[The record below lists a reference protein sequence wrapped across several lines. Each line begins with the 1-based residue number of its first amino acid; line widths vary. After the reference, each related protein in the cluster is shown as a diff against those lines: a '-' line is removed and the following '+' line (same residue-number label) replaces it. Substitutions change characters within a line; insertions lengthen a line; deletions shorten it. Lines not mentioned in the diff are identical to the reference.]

1 MVSPSLPG
9 KGLPRSRAGCAT
21 QLAMVCAV
29 QPNSRARLCGR
40 PGGLHDL
47 NDLSTNLRRARRLSS
62 GHAPASRV
70 SPLMSNV
77 NPWRSG
83 CGHCGLESPGSEA
96 GISCLRSRHSSTLCT
111 QILPIPCQLERAL
124 SGPTPERPAWRD
136 LAIPVKTQSLK
147 SPICAHIKTDGPASG
162 NEELERGSGIVEGW
176 LAAAA

>member
-47 NDLSTNLRRARRLSS
+47 NDLSTNLRRARRL
-62 GHAPASRV
+62 
-70 SPLMSNV
+70 
-77 NPWRSG
+77 G
-83 CGHCGLESPGSEA
+83 CGHCGLDSPGSEA
-96 GISCLRSRHSSTLCT
+96 GISCLRSRHSSTPA

-136 LAIPVKTQSLK
+136 LAIPVKTQSMK